1 MAILAAQ
8 SARCYKLLWNY
19 GMLEIQGAYTKNE
32 DSVALEVL
40 AQFDNGILH
49 VWHQSEP
56 FYHLLSCS
64 DFSISAS
71 LSDQRGTIKLKTGGS
86 IETSDLEILKIIKNE
101 LEGIDHKK
109 SKIFF
114 RSHEL
119 ILLIA
124 MVSLFF
130 SIWFLASSCP

>member
-1 MAILAAQ
+1 
-8 SARCYKLLWNY
+8 
-19 GMLEIQGAYTKNE
+19 MLEIQGAFTKNE
-32 DSVALEVL
+32 NAVALKVL

-71 LSDQRGTIKLKTGGS
+71 PSGYRGTIKLKTGGW
-86 IETSDLEILKIIKNE
+86 IETSDLESLKILKNE

-109 SKIFF
+109 PKNFF

-119 ILLIA
+119 ILLIV
-124 MVSLFF
+124 MLSLFF
-130 SIWFLASSCP
+130 SIWILARNSP